1 MIYEGSLLFN
11 LLRRVSKNSKP
22 TKPLLKPS
30 LTLSRV
36 SLKEKIMTTIQYR
49 EIILDGCR
57 HAEIVDEQHSFDLKH
72 FAEACGQSPEW
83 VLQLLEYDIL
93 PNRPDNRIHQFF
105 GDDVSRARRAYRLQ
119 RDFDASFTAVA
130 MMLDL
135 IEEVQKLRREV
146 KHLHLTDPV
155 QTTQH

>member
-1 MIYEGSLLFN
+1 
-11 LLRRVSKNSKP
+11 
-22 TKPLLKPS
+22 
-30 LTLSRV
+30 
-36 SLKEKIMTTIQYR
+36 MTTIQYR

-93 PNRPDNRIHQFF
+93 DTRPEERIHQFF
-105 GDDVSRARRAYRLQ
+105 GDDISRARRAYRLQ
-119 RDFDASFTAVA
+119 RDFDASFSAVA

-135 IEEVQKLRREV
+135 IDEVQQLRQQV
-146 KHLHLTDPV
+146 KHMDIKDS
-155 QTTQH
+155 

>member
-1 MIYEGSLLFN
+1 
-11 LLRRVSKNSKP
+11 
-22 TKPLLKPS
+22 
-30 LTLSRV
+30 
-36 SLKEKIMTTIQYR
+36 MTTIQYR

-146 KHLHLTDPV
+146 KHLHLLNTSSIKKDGRMPFFLFLFLNKRIRR
-155 QTTQH
+155 QP

>member
-1 MIYEGSLLFN
+1 MRANSLQFDQ
-11 LLRRVSKNSKP
+11 
-22 TKPLLKPS
+22 
-30 LTLSRV
+30 
-36 SLKEKIMTTIQYR
+36 KEYAMTTILYR
-49 EIILDGCR
+49 EITSDGQ
-57 HAEIVDEQHSFDLKH
+57 HTEIIEEFSQLDLKK

>member
-1 MIYEGSLLFN
+1 
-11 LLRRVSKNSKP
+11 
-22 TKPLLKPS
+22 
-30 LTLSRV
+30 
-36 SLKEKIMTTIQYR
+36 MTTIQYR

-155 QTTQH
+155 KPNQH

>member
-1 MIYEGSLLFN
+1 
-11 LLRRVSKNSKP
+11 
-22 TKPLLKPS
+22 
-30 LTLSRV
+30 
-36 SLKEKIMTTIQYR
+36 MTTIQYR
-49 EIILDGCR
+49 EIILDGCLY
-57 HAEIVDEQHSFDLKH
+57 AEIVDEQHSFDLKH

-93 PNRPDNRIHQFF
+93 SNRPDNRIHQFF

-119 RDFDASFTAVA
+119 RDFDASLTAVA

-135 IEEVQKLRREV
+135 IDEVQKLRREV

-155 QTTQH
+155 KPNQH